1 MRAYDHES
9 PAVDCCIIFADLC
22 SPSLLDQRLS
32 RGSGDKLCGLIWSV
46 IKIFGAGERS
56 SARSID
62 DWVVVGLNLVR
73 EIINTIPYVLAET
86 TPGRLC

>member
-46 IKIFGAGERS
+46 IKMFGAGERS